1 MTISLATPQQQAAK
15 TRHFSADPAQ
25 PVASTLPLHH
35 RGEQVVALEAKK
47 VYTQLISLLNPD
59 MPEAEH
65 YRRLRYSVERLK
77 KKDQGLVIGLTS
89 PVSGDGKTMTSI
101 NLAGAL
107 AQNPQNRVLLVELD
121 LRQPVNTLRNYL
133 GAPKKLAGPGVVD
146 LVVDPSLPW
155 EKATYFLQDYNLYLL
170 PAGSPTRS
178 PYELLNSERM
188 DEVLREARQ
197 RYDYVIVDTAPVV
210 LMPDSQLVADSVDG
224 FLVVLAADI
233 TPKKLLEEAL
243 ALMDPNKVLGL
254 VFNGY
259 KPVGERY
266 GGYY

>member
-1 MTISLATPQQQAAK
+1 MTISLAHPQQAGKA
-15 TRHFSADPAQ
+15 RPFSAEETQPAHM
-25 PVASTLPLHH
+25 ALPAHH
-35 RGEQVVALEAKK
+35 RGEQVVPLEQKK

-65 YRRLRYSVERLK
+65 YRRLRYSIERLK
-77 KKDQGLVIGLTS
+77 KKDEGLVIGLTS

-107 AQNPQNRVLLVELD
+107 AQNAQSRVLLVELD

-133 GAPKKLAGPGVVD
+133 GAPKKLTGPGVVD
-146 LVVDPSLPW
+146 MIVDPNIPW
-155 EKATYFLQDYNLYLL
+155 EKATYFLQDFNLYIL

-178 PYELLNSERM
+178 PYELLISDRM
-188 DEVLREARQ
+188 KEILREARA

-224 FLVVLAADI
+224 FLVVLAADV

-243 ALMDPNKVLGL
+243 ALMDQSKVLGL

>member
-1 MTISLATPQQQAAK
+1 MSISIAQPQAARAGK
-15 TRHFSADPAQ
+15 HYSADPSLRVPGTMPA
-25 PVASTLPLHH
+25 HH
-35 RGEQVVALEAKK
+35 SGEQLVTLEHKK
-47 VYTQLISLLNPD
+47 IYTQLVSLLSPD
-59 MPEAEH
+59 TPQAEH
-65 YRRLRYSVERLK
+65 YRRLRYSLERLK
-77 KKDQGLVIGLTS
+77 KKGESLVVGLTS

-107 AQNPQNRVLLVELD
+107 AQNPASRVLLVELD
-121 LRQPVNTLRNYL
+121 LRQPLNTLKNYL
-133 GAPKKLAGPGVVD
+133 GSKKLGGPGVVD
-146 LVVDPSLPW
+146 MIIDPDLAW
-155 EKATYFLQDYNLYLL
+155 EKATYYLQDYNLYVL

-178 PYELLNSERM
+178 PYELLISERM
-188 DEVLREARQ
+188 NAILSEARQ

-210 LMPDSQLVADSVDG
+210 LLPDAQLVSDWVDG

-243 ALMDPNKVLGL
+243 ALMEPDKVLGL

-259 KPVGERY
+259 KPVGNDY